1 MIDDWTTPTDEH
13 DFSRREHVTA
23 SPPPNP
29 ATRGPGDEI
38 DPVFGVTS
46 GELRIVD
53 AFFYELALEAAED
66 PSPPTAEE
74 QLAIDNL
81 RSRFERLKAMTP
93 EEQDAERAR
102 LRRAGW

>member
-1 MIDDWTTPTDEH
+1 MNDDWTSPTGEYE
-13 DFSRREHVTA
+13 FPCGERATA
-23 SPPPNP
+23 RPMAKHTARPNV
-29 ATRGPGDEI
+29 DEI
-38 DPVFGVTS
+38 DPVLGVTS

-74 QLAIDNL
+74 LIAIDNL
-81 RSRFERLKAMTP
+81 RERFEKLKAMTP

-102 LRRAGW
+102 LLKLG